1 MISESLSFE
10 YIFDSLSISPYK
22 SLSEMIL
29 LCVSSFFI
37 RNDLRSV
44 VVIAW
49 DVTLV
54 IISLLFF
61 KKKFNFTK
69 HKHIRSQSTFVFY
82 SFVSFIYEL
91 FFNFSLSKSFYLF
104 LIIVNLYFFLKKAN
118 L

>member
-37 RNDLRSV
+37 RNTLRLV

-54 IISLLFF
+54 IISLLF
-61 KKKFNFTK
+61 
-69 HKHIRSQSTFVFY
+69 
-82 SFVSFIYEL
+82 
-91 FFNFSLSKSFYLF
+91 
-104 LIIVNLYFFLKKAN
+104 
-118 L
+118 